1 MTRLSR
7 LASSVIAVGLT
18 VLPAAGFAQPTAS
31 PVQATAP
38 AAAVAKTPAAAVP
51 GSPPVIGKTTA
62 GVTSQHAKVGGP
74 AHTVP
79 AKTSEPNK
87 S

>member
-7 LASSVIAVGLT
+7 FASSVLGAGLA
-18 VLPAAGFAQPTAS
+18 VLPAAGFAQPAAA

-38 AAAVAKTPAAAVP
+38 ADTAAKTPAAAVP
-51 GSPPVIGKTTA
+51 DTAPVTGKATA
-62 GVTSQHAKVGGP
+62 GAKLQHSKVGGP
-74 AHTVP
+74 AHPVP
-79 AKTSEPNK
+79 AKTSESNK